1 MKEIRVLN
9 CSNHIRI
16 TKMINKAL
24 DAGWL
29 FRELMLREG
38 GSYVAIIYKD

>member
-9 CSNHIRI
+9 CSNHIGI

-29 FRELMLREG
+29 FRELKLREG
-38 GSYVAIIYKD
+38 GTYVAIMYKD